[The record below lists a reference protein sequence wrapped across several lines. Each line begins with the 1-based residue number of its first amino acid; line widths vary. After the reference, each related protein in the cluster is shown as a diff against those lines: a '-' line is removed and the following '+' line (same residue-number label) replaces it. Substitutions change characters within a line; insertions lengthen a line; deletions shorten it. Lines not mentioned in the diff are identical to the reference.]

1 MNKYFKLLNEK
12 FSKLIE
18 EDEKDSQLLAT
29 QEDDLLTAVD
39 LKDYTKD
46 ATKIVEDKNWEIWK
60 PKSEEGMVLL
70 SQGTK
75 WLSSHSWNAPDVEF
89 GEVNPESW
97 NFQNWGKAY
106 VIISK
111 DKIDRVT
118 GFPKK
123 FLFQAGWGGMYS
135 PSYARYSFAS
145 WILKQ
150 NSPKLIKW
158 AAESKFPYVSNRL
171 LGVAAANELEKSGG
185 VYTYPSNVYP
195 SWSERG
201 NVTKIVIK
209 PGTTRINAH
218 AFSNFEGITE
228 VEIPDTVTVIS
239 NYAFSRMRSLNSIK
253 LPPNLTTIGEG
264 VFEGC
269 SNLTTIIIP
278 NKVRKIGESAFANC
292 TSLKTLFIPNS
303 VKTMGIILKQWSR
316 ETTLPNLTIYC
327 EAPSKPEGWDEN
339 WNATYAGETWEPGT
353 QKWIVISSNK
363 VEKVI
368 WGASKPTVTEELKK
382 NINEEDEDLLTL
394 VNDVKVLYEDSQW
407 KILKSVTF
415 DSIIK
420 YAGSDKVGVM
430 WAESI
435 MPTSL
440 SNIIDGDIKEKL
452 KQVETDFYNPL
463 YHKKRPYVIIANKN
477 NKINYLFYMSG
488 NSGMSTAELLSNE
501 STDVDFEKFIKNKSI
516 DFQNWFKKYYSS
528 LAPYINSFQQQ
539 QKVLK
544 EYGGVYEYPKAE
556 KIERS
561 DKEYYTKI
569 IIKEGTNKIED
580 YAFLDFENVKS
591 VRIPESVSVIGD
603 GAFEGLQNLSSIF
616 LPKNVKIIG
625 KEAFN
630 YCFNL
635 KKIMCEAPSKPEG
648 WNESWNVIYENER
661 WDPTTQKWIK
671 FNVEKVKKVI
681 WGASR
686 PTVNEEKETLNEESD
701 DLLTA
706 ISDRKVLLDNPKWK
720 VVRVLSPEAYKEFIK
735 KDNHSVEGRLNHLL
749 SVDAEDFYSRTR
761 GAALYVLIDKQND
774 DRYLFSPK
782 IYGYTIVGY
791 NDYYNNIMDFLKDI
805 GTDEALQNWFK
816 INFTATTRN
825 IQKLQ
830 DTQAEIT
837 KRKYTYVYPD
847 DEPIQQSSVA
857 ELIQVVTIKEGTTEI
872 ADYAFKNFKSVKEII
887 IPKSVKKIGKYAFE
901 GCRSL
906 ISIVIPEGVT
916 KIEENTFWACRSL
929 EKVTLPST
937 ITEIGD
943 QAFWSCDKLWEINI
957 PRSVTKIDQAAFL
970 GCHVLSEVFIP
981 ASVQTIGAQALEI
994 RNDYYDVAGYGKAT
1008 IYCEAQS
1015 KPTGWNDNWTTSE
1028 VEVIWGAK
1036 PSLRE
1041 EKEVDLE
1048 VMPYAKPEFEADGW
1062 VVMSIGTRAA
1072 PVQLANGKVFDWD
1085 PVKYTAEQNEEA
1097 LTDDGYVFFSFK
1109 PNGATVE
1116 DIYLYEPMYPNDIN
1130 IYQGGS
1136 VPMSNLLNYAESDKL
1151 RKWVIN
1157 KFPEYKDDMIEHMV
1171 GYMVF

>member
-12 FSKLIE
+12 FSKIME
-18 EDEKDSQLLAT
+18 EDEKDSDLLSSG
-29 QEDDLLTAVD
+29 EDDLLSVID
-39 LKDYTKD
+39 LKDFTQE
-46 ATKIVEDKNWEIWK
+46 ATKVIEDGNWEIWK
-60 PKSEEGMVLL
+60 PKSEQGMVLL

-75 WLSSHSWNAPDVEF
+75 WLTSHSWNAPAAEYGD
-89 GEVNPESW
+89 VNPESW
-97 NFQNWGKAY
+97 NFQNWGRAY

-118 GFPKK
+118 GLPKK

-145 WILKQ
+145 WLIKL

-158 AAESKFPYVSNRL
+158 AAQSKFPFVSNRL
-171 LGVAAANELEKSGG
+171 LSIVATDELKKSGG
-185 VYTYPSNVYP
+185 VYTYPSEVYP
-195 SWSERG
+195 SWGERG
-201 NVTKIVIK
+201 NVTKIIIK

-218 AFSNFEGITE
+218 AFNNFRSITE
-228 VEIPDTVTVIS
+228 VEIPDTVTIIGNS
-239 NYAFSRMRSLNSIK
+239 AFSRMESITEIK

-264 VFEGC
+264 AFASC
-269 SNLTTIIIP
+269 DNLTTIIIP
-278 NKVRKIGESAFANC
+278 NKVRKIGESAFAGC
-292 TSLKTLFIPNS
+292 FSLKTLFIPNS
-303 VKTMGIILKQWSR
+303 VKTMGIILKQWSS
-316 ETTLPNLTIYC
+316 EYNLPNLTIYC
-327 EAPSKPEGWDEN
+327 EASSKPEGWDEN
-339 WNATYAGETWEPGT
+339 WNAINVDETWDRVNN
-353 QKWIVISSNK
+353 KWTTVGVRR
-363 VEKVI
+363 VEKII
-368 WGASKPTVTEELKK
+368 WGASKPTVTEEVKK
-382 NINEEDEDLLTL
+382 NIINEEEDLLTL

-407 KILKSVTF
+407 KILKSITF
-415 DSIIK
+415 ESIIE
-420 YAGSDKVGVM
+420 YAGSDKVGLL

-435 MPTSL
+435 MPSSL
-440 SNIIDGDIKEKL
+440 GNILDVNKL
-452 KQVETDFYNPL
+452 KQFELDFYH
-463 YHKKRPYVIIANKN
+463 YTKSKKRPYVIIANKK

-488 NSGMSTAELLSNE
+488 NSGLSSAELLSNE
-501 STDVDFEKFIKNKSI
+501 STDVDFAKFIKNKSI

-544 EYGGVYEYPKAE
+544 EYGGVYEYPNAE

-580 YAFLDFENVKS
+580 YAFLRFKNVKS

-648 WNESWNVIYENER
+648 WNESWNVIYENKR

-706 ISDRKVLLDNPKWK
+706 ISDRKVLLDTPKWK
-720 VVRVLSPEAYKEFIK
+720 VVRVLSPEAYTEFIK
-735 KDNHSVEGRLNHLL
+735 KGNAPIEGRLNHIL
-749 SVDAEDFYSRTR
+749 SAGAEEFYSHTR

-774 DRYLFSPK
+774 DRYLFLPK

-791 NDYYNNIMDFLKDI
+791 NDYYNNIMDFLRNI

-816 INFTATTRN
+816 RNFTATTRN
-825 IQKLQ
+825 IQRLQ
-830 DTQAEIT
+830 DTQADVI

-847 DEPIQQSSVA
+847 DGPIDNRDVA
-857 ELIQVVTIKEGTTEI
+857 EQIKIVTITEGTTEI
-872 ADYAFKNFKSVKEII
+872 KDYAFNNFKGVKEII
-887 IPKSVKKIGKYAFE
+887 IPKSVKKIGKYAFSS
-901 GCRSL
+901 CNSL

-916 KIEENTFWACRSL
+916 KIEENTFWGCRRL
-929 EKVTLPST
+929 EKVILPNT

-943 QAFWSCDKLWEINI
+943 NAFWSCDKLWEINI

-1015 KPTGWNDNWTTSE
+1015 KPAGWDDSWTSPE
-1028 VEVIWGAK
+1028 VEVVWGAK

-1041 EKEVDLE
+1041 EKEIDLE
-1048 VMPYAKPEFEADGW
+1048 VMPFAKPEFEADGW
-1062 VVMSIGTRAA
+1062 VVMSTAVKAA
-1072 PVQLANGKVFDWD
+1072 PVELANGKTFDWNPEIYSD
-1085 PVKYTAEQNEEA
+1085 GENEESIP
-1097 LTDDGYVFFSFK
+1097 DFDGYVFFNFNFNK
-1109 PNGATVE
+1109 RATPEETYLHDSRYPE
-1116 DIYLYEPMYPNDIN
+1116 DVVIWEGGVVPFIN
-1130 IYQGGS
+1130 LIEYS
-1136 VPMSNLLNYAESDKL
+1136 ESEKL
-1151 RKWVIN
+1151 KKWAIE
-1157 KFPEYKDDMIEHMV
+1157 KFPGVKNLKETMV